1 MYRACKY
8 IEKKITIINMSTIYK
23 SITISKYWL
32 LSYIIILLCVSCRH
46 NEVLNIKDQL
56 VTCES
61 LLTNTLNNENFSVKR
76 TNSIYAESFIA
87 FNEVYQNKTK
97 SYPSINNQIN
107 GFLKIEPTTEKI
119 DIDFSSFVAFFK
131 VLEINKIQSKA
142 INSEKDK
149 IFNYY
154 KDDLSVSKYKK
165 SYEYGS
171 KVAEIVTNNFKKYI
185 GFLIINDI
193 DELGYNY
200 PKNFKNISKT
210 ELINS
215 GKELIKINNK
225 LSDLQKI
232 ICNYWEG
239 NNEAQI
245 KKINIEGH
253 WFSILSQKIKNST
266 LSTSD
271 ISKLY
276 AMLGL
281 TINEAYKIG
290 EYEEYKTTYITP
302 TNIII
307 NNIDKNW
314 TPYLD
319 NNKNEF
325 NSITSIVALS
335 ASNLISNYLKDDA
348 AFIDSSIYKYT
359 GYVRNYSSLEE
370 AASEASISRAYG
382 GIHYIF
388 TANEAA
394 GQGKVLANKIL
405 NKIK

>member
-1 MYRACKY
+1 MNRY
-8 IEKKITIINMSTIYK
+8 NNN
-23 SITISKYWL
+23 ITISKYAI
-32 LSYIIILLCVSCRH
+32 LSYTLAFLLVSCIQKDK
-46 NEVLNIKDQL
+46 LNIQDQL
-56 VTCES
+56 VTSET

-87 FNEVYQNKTK
+87 FNEVYLLGAKN
-97 SYPSINNQIN
+97 YISINNQIN
-107 GFLKIEPTTEKI
+107 GFSKIQPTTENI
-119 DIDFSSFVAFFK
+119 DFDFSSFAAFYK
-131 VLEINKIQSKA
+131 VLEINKIGSKA
-142 INSEKDK
+142 LDSQKNI
-149 IFNYY
+149 IFKYY
-154 KDDLSVSKYKK
+154 ENELSSNKYKK

-171 KVAEIVTNNFKKYI
+171 KVAEIVTNNFQNHK

-193 DELGYNY
+193 DELGYNH
-200 PKNFKNISKT
+200 PKNFKNITKS

-215 GKELIKINNK
+215 GKELIKINKK

-239 NNEAQI
+239 NNDKQI

-253 WFSILSQKIKNST
+253 WFSILSQKIRNTKISI
-266 LSTSD
+266 SE
-271 ISKLY
+271 ISKIY
-276 AMLGL
+276 AILGL

-307 NNIDKNW
+307 NNLDKNW
-314 TPYLD
+314 VPYL
-319 NNKNEF
+319 NNKKDEF
-325 NSITSIVALS
+325 NSITSVVSLS
-335 ASNLISNYLKDDA
+335 ASNIISNYLKDNST
-348 AFIDSSIYKYT
+348 FIDSSIYKYT
-359 GYVRNYSSLEE
+359 SQARNYSSLEE

-405 NKIK
+405 NKMK

>member
-1 MYRACKY
+1 MNRY
-8 IEKKITIINMSTIYK
+8 NNNL
-23 SITISKYWL
+23 TISKYAI
-32 LSYIIILLCVSCRH
+32 LSYTLAFLLVSCTQKD
-46 NEVLNIKDQL
+46 ELNIQDQL
-56 VTCES
+56 VTSET

-87 FNEVYQNKTK
+87 FNEVYLLGAKN
-97 SYPSINNQIN
+97 YISINNQIN
-107 GFLKIEPTTEKI
+107 GFSKIQPTTENI
-119 DIDFSSFVAFFK
+119 DFDFSSFAAFYK
-131 VLEINKIQSKA
+131 VLEINKIGSKA
-142 INSEKDK
+142 LDSQKNI
-149 IFNYY
+149 IFKYY
-154 KDDLSVSKYKK
+154 ENELSSNKYKK

-171 KVAEIVTNNFKKYI
+171 KVAEIVTNNFQNHK

-193 DELGYNY
+193 DELGYNH
-200 PKNFKNISKT
+200 PKNFKNITKS

-215 GKELIKINNK
+215 GKELIKINKK

-239 NNEAQI
+239 NNDKQI

-253 WFSILSQKIKNST
+253 WFSILSQKIRNTKISI
-266 LSTSD
+266 SE
-271 ISKLY
+271 ISKIY
-276 AMLGL
+276 AILGL

-307 NNIDKNW
+307 NNLDKNW
-314 TPYLD
+314 VPYL
-319 NNKNEF
+319 NNKKDEF
-325 NSITSIVALS
+325 NSITSVVSLS
-335 ASNLISNYLKDDA
+335 ASNIISNYLKDNST
-348 AFIDSSIYKYT
+348 FIDSSIYKYT
-359 GYVRNYSSLEE
+359 SQARNYSSLEE

-405 NKIK
+405 NKMK